1 MDLMSRVA
9 NASRNIMFGYLGS
22 IVTLAASF
30 ISRSVFIYTLGVT
43 YLGVNGLFTSVLS
56 VLSLAELGIGTAMN
70 FSLYKP
76 VALGDIETI
85 KALMKLYR
93 RAYKAIALIIALLGL
108 SAVPFL
114 KFIIKEPGSITMNE
128 LTIYYLVFLFNTV
141 STYFVAYK
149 YSLSNAEQ
157 KNYIQTNIHAVTRV
171 VSLGVQI
178 VVLLMFK
185 SFLIYLLTGAAIELL
200 QKIYVSL
207 FFNRMYPYLL
217 DNNVKELTKDQKKPI
232 VTNIKALAIHKIGSI
247 SVHQTDNIIISSF
260 INVATVGLLSNYNLI
275 ITGITGFI
283 NIIFNSVIS
292 GFGNLVATESKEK
305 QYYLFKVYRFLGFWL
320 YGFTSIAFL
329 ILITPFIQLWIGKE
343 MILPNIVIYLIIAN
357 YYFMGHRIVINNFK
371 TAAGIF
377 DSDKYISLVQAAVN
391 LVVSILLVQK
401 IGLPGIFIGTVVQG
415 LISTFTRPFIVFRQA
430 FGRNGIEYYIDSL
443 KYLFPIV
450 IATVLLNFLKN
461 TIWVQNSILEFIVLF
476 VLVMIIPNA
485 LFLISFGRS
494 SEFNYLKNIVLAKIR
509 KGRKS

>member
-1 MDLMSRVA
+1 
-9 NASRNIMFGYLGS
+9 
-22 IVTLAASF
+22 
-30 ISRSVFIYTLGVT
+30 
-43 YLGVNGLFTSVLS
+43 
-56 VLSLAELGIGTAMN
+56 
-70 FSLYKP
+70 
-76 VALGDIETI
+76 
-85 KALMKLYR
+85 
-93 RAYKAIALIIALLGL
+93 
-108 SAVPFL
+108 
-114 KFIIKEPGSITMNE
+114 
-128 LTIYYLVFLFNTV
+128 
-141 STYFVAYK
+141 
-149 YSLSNAEQ
+149 
-157 KNYIQTNIHAVTRV
+157 
-171 VSLGVQI
+171 
-178 VVLLMFK
+178 
-185 SFLIYLLTGAAIELL
+185 
-200 QKIYVSL
+200 
-207 FFNRMYPYLL
+207 MYPYLL

-232 VTNIKALAIHKIGSI
+232 ITNIKALMIHKIGSI

-305 QYYLFKVYRFLGFWL
+305 QYYLFKIYRFLGFWL

-343 MILPNIVIYLIIAN
+343 MILPNIVIFLIIAN